1 MGYSYKEL
9 WKISAPIL
17 ASMMM
22 ENVVGFTDTV
32 FIGRVGESELA
43 AVGLGWLYFLAVF
56 IIGVGFSMGA
66 QILISRRNGEKK
78 ISIKNAQI
86 LNNNHINNN
95 VSKAN
100 GIIKKIEIMR
110 ILKKEVKINILL

>member
-32 FIGRVGESELA
+32 FIGRVGEPELA
-43 AVGLGWLYFLAVF
+43 AVGLG
-56 IIGVGFSMGA
+56 G
-66 QILISRRNGEKK
+66 R
-78 ISIKNAQI
+78 
-86 LNNNHINNN
+86 
-95 VSKAN
+95 
-100 GIIKKIEIMR
+100 
-110 ILKKEVKINILL
+110 